1 VILAVSQIWSK
12 RKREMKKNNSKIEE
26 TVRGKTTIKKGLPF
40 PLPNKNN
47 EQ

>member
-1 VILAVSQIWSK
+1 LVKKKK
-12 RKREMKKNNSKIEE
+12 RNEKNNSKIEE